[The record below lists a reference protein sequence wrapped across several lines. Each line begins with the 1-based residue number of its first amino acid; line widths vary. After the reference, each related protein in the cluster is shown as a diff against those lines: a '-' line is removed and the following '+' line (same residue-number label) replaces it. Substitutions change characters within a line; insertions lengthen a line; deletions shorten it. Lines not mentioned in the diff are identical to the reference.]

1 MNISIIEFLFY
12 WFFPI
17 VSIVYVIVYSEI
29 FKPLREKLS
38 GKLGYLFQCPI
49 CMGAWVGI
57 LVGVA
62 NIFSIYPKWL
72 QYPALGLCAGIAINF
87 LLQLANQSED

>member
-1 MNISIIEFLFY
+1 MNISVVEFCFY
-12 WFFPI
+12 WLFPI

-29 FKPLREKLS
+29 FKPIRDKLS

-57 LVGVA
+57 GIGII
-62 NIFSIYPKWL
+62 NIFSIYPKWI